1 MRFAALA
8 LLVAAA
14 CEAAPRVY
22 DRSCDVASRR
32 SDRGGVA
39 CSAEYATGSAAAIAS
54 YASAPCECVQV
65 SRACSVPSNGILIN
79 ERGAET
85 LSGDPS
91 PEYAYCTKGSRTSL
105 HAGDLVGCLANL
117 PRIQPANADGTGAL
131 SVLSEG
137 RRVNYTL
144 YSSGFDDSSWNP
156 TGVNVAAPTII
167 ANAAIAP
174 DGTMTADMVCFA
186 ATTAAD
192 LSELFSKWSAQQSGC
207 PVAANSDGGN
217 LTASVYAAGALDG
230 GFRVDGGSIDLAT
243 YTGAAWENSIH
254 VVQPYLATG
263 APDGGAS
270 GWTRL
275 VHANYAQDSSAV
287 GYFLIGNASL
297 INGGVA
303 RPAQCIYLAK
313 AQCELGATVTSP
325 VDTISRQALAYA
337 DTVSVQEP
345 VCRDAN
351 ARTAWL
357 GDSLS
362 GLDTVGE
369 ASTLLSAR
377 PPAVYASATSRTV
390 DNWAHNGDKVADAI
404 LQWSSYGDRTRAQR
418 IVFWAGIN
426 DIIGDSANGTTLA
439 GTVTAWVALRAAE
452 SKFVTVVGLAPCKA
466 YSGWTA
472 GKQTQLLAFNTA
484 LSTYCGANPTQC
496 VYVDVYST
504 LTDGSD
510 NLNPAYEAPDHL
522 HFNQAGATAAGNRV
536 ASVSP

>member
-1 MRFAALA
+1 MLAALA
-8 LLVAAA
+8 LTLLTQCGPQGPIYSCPERMASSSTGSADAIAAA
-14 CEAAPRVY
+14 N
-22 DRSCDVASRR
+22 
-32 SDRGGVA
+32 GVA
-39 CSAEYATGSAAAIAS
+39 CGCA
-54 YASAPCECVQV
+54 QV
-65 SRACSVPSNGILIN
+65 SRTCAQPSSGILIN
-79 ERGAET
+79 ERGVET
-85 LSGDPS
+85 LAGSPS
-91 PEYAYCTKGSRTSL
+91 PEYAYCTKSSRTSL
-105 HAGDLVGCLANL
+105 HAGDLVGCAVNT

-131 SVLSEG
+131 VVASESI
-137 RRVNYTL
+137 RKNYTL
-144 YSSGFDDSSWNP
+144 YGSGFDDSSWNP

-167 ANAAIAP
+167 ANAAIGP

-263 APDGGAS
+263 SPDGGAT

-303 RPAQCIYLAK
+303 RPAQCIYFAK
-313 AQCELGATVTSP
+313 AQCELGTAATSP
-325 VDTISRQALAYA
+325 IDTASRQTYAYA
-337 DTVSVQEP
+337 DTISVQEP
-345 VCRDAN
+345 SCRAAA
-351 ARTAWL
+351 ARTAWV

-362 GLDTVGE
+362 GLATVGDT
-369 ASTLLSAR
+369 STLLTSR
-377 PPAVYASATSRTV
+377 PPSAYAIATSRTV

-404 LQWSSYGDRTRAQR
+404 LQWSSHGDRTRAQR

-452 SKFVTVVGLAPCKA
+452 SRFVTVVGLAPCKA